1 MPGVPL
7 VDQGDSVVV
16 NRIELTKNT
25 KMNFKIKVKGEMAP
39 LKFKLEYYDTSDKKN
54 MSQKSLVGLK
64 GFLEIFFS
72 KTTDTPSQVQLQ
84 IDDM

>member
-1 MPGVPL
+1 
-7 VDQGDSVVV
+7 
-16 NRIELTKNT
+16 
-25 KMNFKIKVKGEMAP
+25 MNFKIKVKGEMAP

-84 IDDM
+84 IDDMQNNCEKYYNQPPQFVTL